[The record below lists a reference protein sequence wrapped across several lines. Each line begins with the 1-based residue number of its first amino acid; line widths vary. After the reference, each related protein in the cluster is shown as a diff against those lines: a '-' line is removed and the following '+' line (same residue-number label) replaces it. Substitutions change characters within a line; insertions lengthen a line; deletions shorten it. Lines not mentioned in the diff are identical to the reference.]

1 MIKASV
7 YNGETL
13 TNAGTFETQELAE
26 LWVAEHQFQNVVYED
41 ITAKLEQDRI
51 NAESLTYLAS
61 TDWYVIRKQETGA
74 EIPQDVLEQRAA
86 ARARII
92 K

>member
-7 YNGETL
+7 YSGETL
-13 TNAGTFETQELAE
+13 TNAGTFDTQELAE
-26 LWVAEHQFQNVVYED
+26 QWVAKHQFQNVVYED

>member
-7 YNGETL
+7 YSGETL
-13 TNAGTFETQELAE
+13 TNAGTFDTQELAE
-26 LWVAEHQFQNVVYED
+26 QWVAYHGFQNVVYED

-61 TDWYVIRKQETGA
+61 TDWYVIRKQETGVD
-74 EIPQDVLEQRAA
+74 IPQDVLEQRAA
-86 ARARII
+86 ARAAII